1 MRTAV
6 QWFLNNKSIHPHQPV
21 RYLTSHYQPP
31 AHKPLTTRADNPGTP
46 ARYDT
51 TIDYDT
57 NYQDGSLHI
66 KKGWAGHSTPRDTP
80 TPYTHFGH
88 SPQNSSA

>member
-1 MRTAV
+1 MIP
-6 QWFLNNKSIHPHQPV
+6 QQQINPPHQPV

-31 AHKPLTTRADNPGTP
+31 SHKPLTTRADNPGTP

-51 TIDYDT
+51 TIDYNT
-57 NYQDGSLHI
+57 NYQNGSLHI